1 MTLGFNFLR
10 DKSSVLKHA
19 ATATLQQ
26 AVALMFDRAET
37 ELATI
42 TAERGV
48 VTPTSIEAIQDS
60 EATVITA
67 CRLFLQDMVLIAGGY
82 LHNGCEK
89 EHLFREF

>member
-37 ELATI
+37 ELSII
-42 TAERGV
+42 TTGKA
-48 VTPTSIEAIQDS
+48 VTSNINTESLLDVDS
-60 EATVITA
+60 LKA
-67 CRLFLQDMVLIAGGY
+67 L
-82 LHNGCEK
+82 
-89 EHLFREF
+89 